1 MGKNK
6 LKKFAEMAAYP
17 HVVQV
22 GFDEVFNADHALK
35 GRWKSDFFNNEH
47 PVVLELGCGKGEYTV
62 GLARRF
68 PGKNFIGVDIKGSR
82 MYSGATQ
89 SLKEG
94 LKNVGFLRTRIEVV
108 QSFFAPSE
116 VDEIWLTFPDPQIK
130 KASKRLT
137 STFFLKRYG
146 SFLKPGGIVHLK
158 TDSNFLYT
166 YTRALLKENNIT
178 PLADESDLYASGYK
192 DEITGIKTYYESK
205 WLEHGIPIK
214 YLKFRLQDTD
224 RLKEPD
230 IEIEPDSYRSAGR
243 SVKPRHSANNK
254 IL

>member
-1 MGKNK
+1 VGKNK
-6 LKKFAEMAAYP
+6 LKKFAEMATFP

-22 GFDEVFNADHALK
+22 PFDEVFNTDHALK
-35 GRWKSDFFNNEH
+35 GKWKSEFFNNVH
-47 PVVLELGCGKGEYTV
+47 PIVLELGCGKGEYTV

-108 QSFFAPSE
+108 HSFFAPSE

-130 KASKRLT
+130 KAGKRLT
-137 STFFLKRYG
+137 GTSFLKRYS

-158 TDSNFLYT
+158 TDSKFLYS
-166 YTRALLKENNIT
+166 YTRALLEENNIV
-178 PLADESDLYASGYK
+178 PLADVTDLYKSGYQ
-192 DEITGIKTYYESK
+192 DEMTGIKTYYESK
-205 WLEHGIPIK
+205 WLEYGIPIK
-214 YLKFRLQDTD
+214 YLKFRLQDEEQ
-224 RLKEPD
+224 LKEPD
-230 IEIEPDSYRSAGR
+230 IEIEPDNYRSAGR
-243 SVKPRHSANNK
+243 SVKPRHWANNK
-254 IL
+254 I

>member
-1 MGKNK
+1 
-6 LKKFAEMAAYP
+6 MAAYP

-47 PVVLELGCGKGEYTV
+47 PVVVELGCGKGEYTV

-130 KASKRLT
+130 KARKRLT

-166 YTRALLKENNIT
+166 YTGALLKENNIT
-178 PLADESDLYASGYK
+178 PLADETDLYASRYK
-192 DEITGIKTYYESK
+192 GEITGIKTYYESK

-214 YLKFRLQDTD
+214 YLKFRLQDAD